1 MPNKLLKNI
10 HTGQMAYLTLAAA
23 ALASVFAAALHAQP
37 TGGKIL
43 ADITI
48 NGTKTCRTAQI
59 GFSFPVRYI
68 NHFPQN
74 EGKEVRIQLKPLT
87 IGPLEEQDLRDRE
100 AFSPA
105 QGEALLNNVIYEGDM
120 EGGPYLTVQFSQAV
134 RFAVAQGTD
143 FRSVNVS
150 FHSAGDACPTTTSS
164 APQRSLCDSSSQSAC
179 SS

>member
-1 MPNKLLKNI
+1 MNPKYTLRLGVAAGTLALI
-10 HTGQMAYLTLAAA
+10 LAAA
-23 ALASVFAAALHAQP
+23 PHAQP

-68 NHFPQN
+68 NHFPQS

-87 IGPLEEQDLRDRE
+87 VGPLEEQDLSDRE

-105 QGEALLNNVIYEGDM
+105 EDEVLLNNVIYEGDM
-120 EGGPYLTVQFSQAV
+120 QGGPYLTVQFSQAV
-134 RFAVAQGTD
+134 QFTVAQGTD

-150 FHSAGDACPTTTSS
+150 FHAAGDTCPTTASS
-164 APQRSLCDSSSQSAC
+164 APQPLACEFPSQSSC
-179 SS
+179 RS

>member
-1 MPNKLLKNI
+1 MRNSPLRITHSKYMLHL
-10 HTGQMAYLTLAAA
+10 GLAAA
-23 ALASVFAAALHAQP
+23 ALALTLAAALHAQP

-48 NGTKTCRTAQI
+48 NGTKSCRMAQI

-68 NHFPQN
+68 NHFPQS

-87 IGPLEEQDLRDRE
+87 VGPLEEQDLLDRE

-105 QGEALLNNVIYEGDM
+105 QDETLLNNVIYEGDM

-134 RFAVAQGTD
+134 RFTVAQGTD
-143 FRSVNVS
+143 FRSIKVG
-150 FHSAGDACPTTTSS
+150 FHTADDACPTTASS
-164 APQRSLCDSSSQSAC
+164 APQPPSCDPASQSAC